1 MRFVSLHNH
10 SVFSFYAGVATV
22 EDLVARAKALGMTA
36 LALTDTN
43 RMSGLIKFYCAC
55 KESGIK
61 PILGVELTYPK
72 KPGQRVVCLAKNS
85 IGYADICEIIT
96 NRHIRQDTF
105 CFETVFAK
113 PWPNLFFISSCPD
126 TLAMLANTA
135 NKPSLYAELVNNSL
149 ETRLH
154 SRTVEQIAIRLGIP
168 LVASNNPFFID
179 EKDWETHKI
188 LTAIGAVSTVSRLRP
203 DEYAS
208 HHAFLRSHD
217 DMTKLFP
224 NHAEAIANTARIA
237 DLCNAE
243 LALGTW
249 IMPEISVP
257 GGVPPAQYLRSLAY
271 AGLEA
276 NFAKTPQYAKARR
289 IQDMELDVIEKLGYP
304 SYFIIVKDIRDWAG
318 RTLCGGYRRPKDCTV
333 LRGSAAN
340 SMTFFN
346 IGVSDLDPIKYDL
359 YFQRF
364 LNEDRASPPDADL
377 DFGWDEREA
386 ALDYLVDKWG
396 CDRVAITCTTNHF
409 RRRAA
414 FRETAKVFG
423 YSEEQVTEILKSHK
437 TQTKRIDDD
446 EIRHLLALA
455 ETIRGKPR
463 FLGQHPGGVLITNQP
478 IWRHVACEY
487 SRIENG
493 GSPTDESHGM
503 PKDMPWDSA
512 SRSVS
517 TSRDKSYGLSEDSS
531 FGASSRRIT
540 QIDMHNGIDELGLI
554 KFDILGNGSLSV
566 LRDTLT
572 QLRSQ
577 GLPDPDVSDLNKCY
591 SDMAVRDMIR
601 NGRTRGIFY
610 IESPAQMRL
619 NKKAQADTFEEI
631 TVTSSLVR
639 PAGAP
644 YTQTYV
650 ERHRK
655 AKQGV
660 RDWDFLHP
668 SLEPILGETH
678 DVCAY
683 QEDVTRICHQV
694 AGLTF
699 KKADRIR
706 KMMNSQHEGG
716 LSDAQSEAIAQ
727 EFIDG
732 CISTNGLSRP
742 QAIALWE
749 RVSSFTGF
757 SFCKSHSASYA
768 QLSFKCAWLKTHY
781 PSQFLAGVI
790 SNNHGFYSR
799 DVYLDEAR
807 RFGVRILPIAIN
819 HSALKYE
826 GKHAWMRVGFMHVRQ
841 LSQKAQ
847 EAIVNERSQRSF
859 RNLFDFV
866 NRVTINKKEI
876 ESLILVGAF
885 DGFGLSQ
892 PESLFLLDD
901 IFRSLSH
908 GSLRDKCSA
917 LPSLFSHAD
926 LFTQEKLH
934 PGLSDYTLAQKC
946 LNELH
951 LLGFMVSGNI
961 LDILDLHPAHRDA
974 VPAADIGRRYTGKR
988 IKMFGWPI
996 TNRLHVVASERP
1008 MMFVTME
1015 DKTECVDV
1023 ILWPDVYERYAD
1035 VMAEPGPFE
1044 IWGRVS
1050 EDHGTFTLEAQTI
1063 RSVQWSP
1070 AMVDFEAASQRLKNS
1085 YKAADY
1091 VYADVKRTAA

>member
-1 MRFVSLHNH
+1 MAVVFYQRAIMRFVSLHNH
-10 SVFSFYAGVATV
+10 SVFSFHAGVATV
-22 EDLVARAKALGMTA
+22 EDLVARAKQLGMTA
-36 LALTDTN
+36 LALTDTD

-61 PILGVELTYPK
+61 PILGVELTDPK
-72 KPGQRVVCLAKNS
+72 KPDQRVVCLAKNS

-96 NRHIRQDTF
+96 NRHLKQNTF
-105 CFETVFAK
+105 CFETAFAK
-113 PWPNLFFISSCPD
+113 PWPNLFFISSYPD
-126 TLAMLANTA
+126 VVCMLANTT
-135 NKPSLYAELVNNSL
+135 NKQSLYAELVNNSR

-154 SRTVEQIAIRLGIP
+154 SRTVEQTAIRLGIP
-168 LVASNNPFFID
+168 LVASNNTFFLD

-208 HHAFLRSHD
+208 PHAFLRSHD
-217 DMTKLFP
+217 DMARLFP
-224 NHAEAIANTARIA
+224 NHAEAIFNTEKIA
-237 DLCNAE
+237 DQCNAE

-257 GGVPPAQYLRSLAY
+257 GGVPPAQYLRGLAY

-276 NFAKTPQYAKARR
+276 NFAKTPQYSEAKR

-318 RTLCGGYRRPKDCTV
+318 KTLREGFRRPKDCTV

-377 DFGWDEREA
+377 DFGWDEREK

-437 TQTKRIDDD
+437 TQTKCIDDD
-446 EIRHLLALA
+446 EIRHLLSLA
-455 ETIRGKPR
+455 EKIRGKPR

-487 SRIENG
+487 SRAAPE
-493 GSPTDESHGM
+493 
-503 PKDMPWDSA
+503 DSCGA
-512 SRSVS
+512 SRDVD
-517 TSRDKSYGLSEDSS
+517 TSQDASEDKCS
-531 FGASSRRIT
+531 ALSSRRIT

-566 LRDTLT
+566 LRDTLA
-572 QLRSQ
+572 QLRAQ

-591 SDMAVRDMIR
+591 NDPAVRDMIR

-650 ERHRK
+650 ERHCK
-655 AKQGV
+655 AKQGTLE

-716 LSDAQSEAIAQ
+716 LSDVHGEAIAR

-732 CISTNGLSRP
+732 CMAASGLSRP
-742 QAIALWE
+742 QAMALWE

-781 PSQFLAGVI
+781 PAQFLAGVI

-819 HSALKYE
+819 HSAVKYE
-826 GKHAWMRVGFMHVRQ
+826 GRHTWMRVGFMHVRQ

-847 EAIVNERSQRSF
+847 EAIVNERRQRSF
-859 RNLFDFV
+859 RNMFDFV
-866 NRVTINKKEI
+866 NRVAIGKKEI

-901 IFRSLSH
+901 IFKKLSP
-908 GSLRDKCSA
+908 GT
-917 LPSLFSHAD
+917 PSLFSHTD
-926 LFTQEKLH
+926 LFPQAKLH

-961 LDILDLHPAHRDA
+961 LDILDLHPAHKDA
-974 VPAADIGRRYTGKR
+974 VPAADIGLHKGKR

-996 TNRLHVVASERP
+996 TNRLHVVQSERP
-1008 MMFVTME
+1008 MLFVTME

-1035 VMAEPGPFE
+1035 IMAEPGPFE

-1070 AMVDFEAASQRLKNS
+1070 AMVDFEAASARLKNS

>member
-10 SVFSFYAGVATV
+10 SVFSFHAGVVTV
-22 EDLVARAKALGMTA
+22 EDLVAHAKLLGMNA
-36 LALTDTN
+36 IALTDTD

-61 PILGVELTYPK
+61 PILGVELTLPK
-72 KPGQRVVCLAKNS
+72 DTTQNVVCLARNAD
-85 IGYADICEIIT
+85 GYADICEITT
-96 NRHIRQDTF
+96 NRHLRQETF
-105 CFETVFAK
+105 RFYPEFGK

-126 TLAMLANTA
+126 VLALLANTP
-135 NKPSLYAELVNNSL
+135 NKERLYAELVNNSQA
-149 ETRLH
+149 TRLH
-154 SRTVEQIAIRLGIP
+154 SRIVEQIAQRLGIP
-168 LVASNNPFFID
+168 LVASNNSFFLD

-188 LTAIGAVSTVSRLRP
+188 LSAIGKVSTVSRLRP
-203 DEYAS
+203 EEYAPA
-208 HHAFLRSHD
+208 HAFLRSHD
-217 DMTKLFP
+217 DMARLFP
-224 NHAEAIANTARIA
+224 NHAVAVANTARIA

-243 LALGTW
+243 LNLGSW
-249 IMPEISVP
+249 IMPEISAP
-257 GGVPPAQYLRSLAY
+257 SGISPTQHLRALAY
-271 AGLEA
+271 AGLEE
-276 NFAKTPQYAKARR
+276 NFAGTPQYLEAKR
-289 IQDMELDVIEKLGYP
+289 IQDMELEVIEKLGYP

-318 RTLCGGYRRPKDCTV
+318 KTFSQGFRRPKDCTV

-340 SMTFFN
+340 SMTFYN

-377 DFGWDEREA
+377 DFGWDEREK
-386 ALDYLVDKWG
+386 ALEYLVDKWG
-396 CDRVAITCTTNHF
+396 RDRVAITCTTNHF

-437 TQTKRIDDD
+437 TRTKRIDDD
-446 EIRHLLALA
+446 EIQHLLALA
-455 ETIRGKPR
+455 EKIRGKPR

-487 SRIENG
+487 SRAVPEGIG
-493 GSPTDESHGM
+493 GM
-503 PKDMPWDSA
+503 QQ
-512 SRSVS
+512 
-517 TSRDKSYGLSEDSS
+517 
-531 FGASSRRIT
+531 GASSCGKNRIIT

-554 KFDILGNGSLSV
+554 KFDILGNGSISV
-566 LRDTLT
+566 LRDTLH
-572 QLRSQ
+572 QLQDQ
-577 GLPDPDVSDLNKCY
+577 GLPDPTVSNLDMCY
-591 SDMAVRDMIR
+591 NDPAVRDMIR

-619 NKKAQADTFEEI
+619 NKKAQAETFEEI
-631 TVTSSLVR
+631 AITSSLVR

-644 YTQTYV
+644 YTKTFV

-655 AKQGV
+655 AKLGIK
-660 RDWDFLHP
+660 DWNFLHP
-668 SLEPILGETH
+668 SLEPILAETH

-683 QEDVTRICHQV
+683 QEDVTKICHQV

-699 KKADRIR
+699 KKADKIR
-706 KMMNSQHEGG
+706 KMMNSMHDGE
-716 LSDAQSEAIAQ
+716 LTLPEHTLIAQ
-727 EFIDG
+727 EFIEG
-732 CISTNGLSRP
+732 CKAESGLTQS
-742 QAIALWE
+742 QAIQLWE
-749 RVSSFTGF
+749 RVSSFAGF

-781 PSQFLAGVI
+781 PAQFLAGVI

-799 DVYLDEAR
+799 DTYLDEAR
-807 RFGVRILPIAIN
+807 RFGVRILPININ
-819 HSALKYE
+819 HSNIKYT
-826 GKHAWMRVGFMHVRQ
+826 GRHTWMRVGLMHIRH

-847 EAIVNERSQRSF
+847 DAIVLERRQRQF
-859 RNLFDFV
+859 HNLFDFV
-866 NRVTINKKEI
+866 RRVAIGKKEI

-885 DGFGLSQ
+885 DGFGLTQ

-901 IFRSLSH
+901 IFKKLSP
-908 GSLRDKCSA
+908 DT
-917 LPSLFSHAD
+917 PSLFSPTD
-926 LFTQEKLH
+926 LFTQDKLH

-946 LNELH
+946 LNELAI
-951 LLGFMVSGNI
+951 LGFMVSGNI

-974 VPAADIGRRYTGKR
+974 VPAAEIGSFKGKC

-996 TNRLHVVASERP
+996 TNRLHVVQSERP
-1008 MMFVTME
+1008 MLFVTME

-1044 IWGRVS
+1044 VWGRVS
-1050 EDHGTFTLEAQTI
+1050 EDYGTFTLEAQSI
-1063 RSVQWSP
+1063 RCVQWSP
-1070 AMVDFEAASQRLKNS
+1070 AMVDFEAASARLKNS

-1091 VYADVKRTAA
+1091 VYADVKHAAA

>member
-22 EDLVARAKALGMTA
+22 EDLVARAATLGMTA

-61 PILGVELTYPK
+61 PILGVELTDPK
-72 KPGQRVVCLAKNS
+72 NSAQRVVCLAKNS

-105 CFETVFAK
+105 CLETAFAK

-126 TLAMLANTA
+126 MLALLANTA
-135 NKPSLYAELVNNSL
+135 NKQSLYAELVNNSR

-168 LVASNNPFFID
+168 LVASNNPFFLD
-179 EKDWETHKI
+179 ETDWETHKI

-208 HHAFLRSHD
+208 PHAFLRSHD
-217 DMTKLFP
+217 DMAHLFP
-224 NHAEAIANTARIA
+224 NHAGAIENTAKIA
-237 DLCNAE
+237 DQCNAE
-243 LALGTW
+243 LELGKW

-257 GGVPPAQYLRSLAY
+257 GGAPPAQYLRRLAY

-276 NFAKTPQYAKARR
+276 NFAQTPQYGEAKR

-318 RTLCGGYRRPKDCTV
+318 KTLSGGFRRPKDCTV

-396 CDRVAITCTTNHF
+396 RDRVAITCTTNHF

-414 FRETAKVFG
+414 FRETAKAYGG

-487 SRIENG
+487 SRIL
-493 GSPTDESHGM
+493 PD
-503 PKDMPWDSA
+503 
-512 SRSVS
+512 
-517 TSRDKSYGLSEDSS
+517 
-531 FGASSRRIT
+531 GAPEGATPGRIIT

-566 LRDTLT
+566 LRDTLA
-572 QLRSQ
+572 QLGAQ

-591 SDMAVRDMIR
+591 NDPAVRDMIR

-650 ERHRK
+650 ERHCK
-655 AKQGV
+655 AKQGI

-716 LSDAQSEAIAQ
+716 LSDAQGEAIAR

-732 CISTNGLSRP
+732 CLSTSGLSRP
-742 QAIALWE
+742 QAMALWE

-819 HSALKYE
+819 HSAVKYE
-826 GKHAWMRVGFMHVRQ
+826 GRHTWMRVGLMHVRN

-847 EAIVNERSQRSF
+847 DAIVSGRGQRSF

-866 NRVTINKKEI
+866 NRVAINKKEI

-901 IFRSLSH
+901 IFKKMSPH
-908 GSLRDKCSA
+908 V
-917 LPSLFSHAD
+917 PSLFSHAD
-926 LFTQEKLH
+926 LFPQAKLH

-974 VPAADIGRRYTGKR
+974 VPAADIGRREHKGKR

-996 TNRLHVVASERP
+996 TNRVHVVQSERP
-1008 MMFVTME
+1008 MLFVTME

-1070 AMVDFEAASQRLKNS
+1070 AMVDFEAASARLKNS

>member
-10 SVFSFYAGVATV
+10 SVFSFHAGVATV
-22 EDLVARAKALGMTA
+22 EDLVARARRLGMTA
-36 LALTDTN
+36 LALTDTD

-61 PILGVELTYPK
+61 PILGVELTDPK
-72 KPGQRVVCLAKNS
+72 NRARRVVCLAKNS

-96 NRHIRQDTF
+96 DRHLRQDTF
-105 CFETVFAK
+105 CFETAFAK

-126 TLAMLANTA
+126 TLAMLANTV
-135 NKPSLYAELVNNSL
+135 NKQSLYAELVNNSR

-154 SRTVEQIAIRLGIP
+154 SRAVEQIALRLGIP
-168 LVASNNPFFID
+168 LVASNNPFFLD

-203 DEYAS
+203 DEYAPA
-208 HHAFLRSHD
+208 HAFLRSHD
-217 DMTKLFP
+217 DMTRLFP
-224 NHAEAIANTARIA
+224 NHVEAIENTARISER
-237 DLCNAE
+237 CNAE
-243 LALGTW
+243 LALGSW
-249 IMPEISVP
+249 IMPEVTVP
-257 GGVPPAQYLRSLAY
+257 GNVPPAQYLRGLAY

-276 NFAKTPQYAKARR
+276 NFAGTPQYAEARR
-289 IQDMELDVIEKLGYP
+289 IQDMELAVIEKLGYP

-318 RTLCGGYRRPKDCTV
+318 QKLSGGFRRPKDCTV

-377 DFGWDEREA
+377 DFGWDEREN

-396 CDRVAITCTTNHF
+396 RDRVAITCTTNHF

-463 FLGQHPGGVLITNQP
+463 FLGQHPGGVLITNRP
-478 IWRHVACEY
+478 IRRHVACEY
-487 SRIENG
+487 SRVLPDGAPEG
-493 GSPTDESHGM
+493 APRD
-503 PKDMPWDSA
+503 
-512 SRSVS
+512 VS
-517 TSRDKSYGLSEDSS
+517 FSTPQDTS
-531 FGASSRRIT
+531 FGLTPGRIIT

-566 LRDTLT
+566 LRDTLV
-572 QLRSQ
+572 QLRAQ
-577 GLPDPDVSDLNKCY
+577 GLPDPDVSNLDKCY
-591 SDMAVRDMIR
+591 NDPAVRDMIR

-655 AKQGV
+655 AKQGI

-668 SLEPILGETH
+668 SLEPILGKTH

-706 KMMNSQHEGG
+706 KMMNSLHEGV
-716 LSDAQSEAIAQ
+716 LSDEAYAQTAGEFMNGCMAASGLTQAQ
-727 EFIDG
+727 A
-732 CISTNGLSRP
+732 L
-742 QAIALWE
+742 ALWK

-781 PSQFLAGVI
+781 PAQFLAGVI

-807 RFGVRILPIAIN
+807 RFGVRILPVSIN
-819 HSALKYE
+819 HSAVKYE
-826 GKHAWMRVGFMHVRQ
+826 GKHTWMRVGLMHVRN

-847 EAIVNERSQRSF
+847 DAIVGERRQRHF

-866 NRVTINKKEI
+866 NRVALGKKEI

-901 IFRSLSH
+901 IYRRLPF
-908 GSLRDKCSA
+908 GSPRDTCSA
-917 LPSLFSHAD
+917 LSPDASCGAPSLFSASD
-926 LFTQEKLH
+926 LFPQEKLH

-961 LDILDLHPAHRDA
+961 LDILDLHPAHKGA
-974 VPAADIGRRYTGKR
+974 VPAADIGSYKGKR
-988 IKMFGWPI
+988 VKMFGWPI
-996 TNRLHVVASERP
+996 TNRLHMVKAERP
-1008 MMFVTME
+1008 MLFVTME

-1035 VMAEPGPFE
+1035 VIAEPGPFE

-1063 RSVQWSP
+1063 RGVQWSP

-1091 VYADVKRTAA
+1091 VYADVKHAAA